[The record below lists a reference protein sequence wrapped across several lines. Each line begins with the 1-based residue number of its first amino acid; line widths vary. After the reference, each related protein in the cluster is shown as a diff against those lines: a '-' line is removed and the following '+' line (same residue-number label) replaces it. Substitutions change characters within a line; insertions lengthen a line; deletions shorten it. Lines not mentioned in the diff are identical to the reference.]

1 MNVRPRFHQ
10 RAMAVI
16 AAYALLVAGCGGG
29 IKTSAPLQPGANAFP
44 QPTGY
49 NMFSVEQEV
58 QLGKQAEAEADAQL
72 PELPARNPVSDFV
85 STLGTKLA
93 RNLPDNPYQ
102 FNFKVINQKEIN
114 AFALPGGPVR
124 INLGTI
130 QAAQNEAQVAG
141 VLAHEIAHVYL
152 RHSTRQASKAQIAQI
167 PAAILGGIAGN
178 GAAGQ
183 LARLGLELG
192 LGSTFLKYSRDAE
205 SEADYVGAK
214 LMYETG
220 YDPHEMARFFDRL
233 AEEEGSNGGGP
244 QFLSDHPNP
253 GNRSEAVNNAISQ
266 LPPKQFIKN
275 TPLFTAAKADAAK
288 AKPYTA
294 QQIQQMAAQK
304 QGNIQQIS
312 RNSIEPSGS
321 FQQLNH
327 SVFQIQYPSN
337 WKAFGNQNGP
347 VTIAPEAG
355 VSQSAIAY
363 GVVISGYQPQGQQS
377 LQQSAEQ
384 IYAGLRESNPQMQA
398 AGQPQNTSV
407 NGMPAI
413 AVDLQSPSPLQNNGQ
428 PVVEHDK
435 LVCVQR
441 QDGTVLWLLFIAPDR
456 DFRALAP
463 TYQQML
469 QSLRVG

>member
-1 MNVRPRFHQ
+1 MNVRQRFHQ
-10 RAMAVI
+10 RAMALI
-16 AAYALLVAGCGGG
+16 AVYALLVAGCGGG

-49 NMFSVEQEV
+49 NMFSVDQEV
-58 QLGKQAEAEADAQL
+58 QLGKQAEQEADSQL
-72 PELPARNPVSDFV
+72 PELPARGPISDFV
-85 STLGTKLA
+85 STIGQKLA

-183 LARLGLELG
+183 LARLGLQLG

-233 AEEEGSNGGGP
+233 AEEEGSNGGP

-253 GNRSEAVNNAISQ
+253 GNRAEAVNNAISQ

-275 TPLFTAAKADAAK
+275 TPLFTQAKAAADK

-304 QGNIQQIS
+304 QGNIEQIS
-312 RNSIEPSGS
+312 RESIQPSGN

-327 SVFQIQYPSN
+327 SAFQIQYPSN

-347 VTIAPEAG
+347 VTIAPEAA
-355 VSQSAIAY
+355 VSESAIAY
-363 GVVISGYQPQGQQS
+363 GVVISGYQPQSQQS

-384 IYAGLRESNPQMQA
+384 IYAGLRQSNPQMQA

-407 NGMPAI
+407 NGMQAI

-428 PVVEHDK
+428 AVVERDK

-441 QDGTVLWLLFIAPDR
+441 SDGTVLWLLFIAPER
-456 DFRALAP
+456 DFSALSP
-463 TYQQML
+463 TFQKML
-469 QSLRVG
+469 QSLRAG